1 MSWIAAPA
9 GLYARFKHEATAIDP
24 QEFSYNR
31 VFAFD
36 ENGNAL
42 IIDHAGKTLMPA
54 KDITNFDGL
63 SEHGGG
69 RYEIT
74 QAIPAPPGLRWVN
87 DDGGV
92 SPIVA
97 YGLATGGD
105 LVAMVPRENGWY
117 LSPIEKPDDGHLIDE
132 DGQQWGGYSPPSP
145 GNAPS

>member
-74 QAIPAPPGLRWVN
+74 QAIPAPPGLAGSTTMEASAR
-87 DDGGV
+87 
-92 SPIVA
+92 SSRTA
-97 YGLATGGD
+97 SRRAAT
-105 LVAMVPRENGWY
+105 
-117 LSPIEKPDDGHLIDE
+117 SS
-132 DGQQWGGYSPPSP
+132 QWCRARTAGTCRPSRNP
-145 GNAPS
+145 MTVT